1 MARSTTKTQR
11 TPLLPPGVQEFLN
24 RRAIEAF
31 GILLGASALVLA
43 ITLISYHP
51 GDPSLNSASPLEVQ
65 NLMGPMGAYVADL
78 FIQSIGLISFIPVLV
93 LLSWAWRIASKQM
106 VANLWMRLVMLGAA
120 TLLLSITFNA
130 IPTPA
135 DWPLRSGLGGLSGL
149 LLTQR
154 LMDLFSLLGLA
165 SIPFLQMGLAIG
177 FGILG
182 AFALIYGLALSK
194 NEWSQMGYGVGV
206 AIKGTATGSVDAV
219 KKGVGVL
226 KRTKLDELIEEE
238 AGPLMDDDDEEE
250 PAVLKRKKSPK
261 RVKEPEANLDVP
273 KKANKAKQQSLV
285 LSPDSYNF
293 PPMDLLTEASATQ
306 KAASKIDRAAL
317 EHNAELLEQVLAD
330 FGVKGEIV
338 EVRPGPVVT
347 LYELEPAAGTKT
359 SRVISLADDIA
370 RSMSAVSVR
379 IAVVPGRSVI
389 GIELP
394 NAKRETVYLR
404 ELIESSGFENPK
416 ANLNMALGVDIG
428 GQPVMADLARMPHLL
443 VAGTTGSG
451 KSVGVNTMILSLL
464 YRMTP
469 EECKFIMIDPKML
482 ELSVYDGI
490 PHLLSPVVTEPG
502 KAVMA
507 LKWCVQEMNER
518 YRLMSNLGVR
528 NISGYNAKLAESRK
542 KGEVLTRRVQ
552 TGFDPE
558 TGKPIF
564 EEQPLDM
571 EAMPFLVVIVD
582 EFADLMLMVGKEID
596 ACIQSLAQKAR
607 AAGIHLIMATQRPS
621 TDVMTGTIKANFP
634 SRIAFTVTTKIDS
647 RVILET
653 QGAEQLLGMGDML
666 FKPGGGQVSRVH
678 GPFASD
684 QEVED
689 VVNHLKK
696 QGEPKY
702 VEAVTEESDEPID
715 GLVMPTGAVGG
726 NTSSGDA
733 LYDQAVQI
741 CIQDGKASTSHI
753 QRRLSIGYNRAA
765 RIVDQMEEDGIVS
778 APDRVGR
785 RKILA
790 GKDGVE

>member
-31 GILLGASALVLA
+31 GISLGALAIVLA
-43 ITLISYHP
+43 VTLISYTP
-51 GDPSLNSASPLEVQ
+51 GDPSLNSASPHDVQ
-65 NLMGPMGAYVADL
+65 NLMGPAGAYAADL
-78 FIQSIGLISFIPVLV
+78 FVQSIGLVSVVPVLV

-106 VANLWMRLVMLGAA
+106 VTNLWMRLVMLGAA
-120 TLLLSITFNA
+120 TLLLTIALNA

-135 DWPLRSGLGGLSGL
+135 EWPLRSGGGLSGL

-154 LMDLFSLLGLA
+154 LMDLVTLIGLGNIA
-165 SIPFLQMGLAIG
+165 FLQTALALACGIIG
-177 FGILG
+177 S
-182 AFALIYGLALSK
+182 FALIYGLALSR
-194 NEWSQMGYGVGV
+194 NEWSLMGYGVGV
-206 AIKGTATGSVDAV
+206 ALKGTATGSVDAM

-226 KRTKLDELIEEE
+226 KRTKLEELIEEE
-238 AGPLMDDDDEEE
+238 EGPLDDEEV
-250 PAVLKRKKSPK
+250 PVLKRKKSPK
-261 RVKEPEANLDVP
+261 RVKEPETNLEVP
-273 KKANKAKQQSLV
+273 KKSSKAKQQSLV

-293 PPMDLLTEASATQ
+293 PPMDLLTEASPSQ
-306 KAASKIDRAAL
+306 KASSKIDRAAL
-317 EHNAELLEQVLAD
+317 EHNAELLEQVLGD

-404 ELIESSGFENPK
+404 ELIESSGFDNPK

-528 NISGYNAKLAESRK
+528 NISGYNAKLEESRK

-715 GLVMPTGAVGG
+715 GLVMPTGSVGG

>member
-1 MARSTTKTQR
+1 MARTSTKTER
-11 TPLLPPGVQEFLN
+11 TPLLPPGAKDFLI
-24 RRAIEAF
+24 RRSIEVL
-31 GILLGASALVLA
+31 GILLGALALVLS
-43 ITLISYHP
+43 ITLISYTP
-51 GDPSLNSASPLEVQ
+51 GDPSLNSATPHAVQ
-65 NLMGPMGAYVADL
+65 NLMGPAGAYVTDL
-78 FIQSIGLISFIPVLV
+78 MMQSFGIVCALPVLV
-93 LLSWAWRIASKQM
+93 LFTWAWRIASKQM
-106 VANLWMRLVMLGAA
+106 VSNLWLRLVVLMASFFLI
-120 TLLLSITFNA
+120 SIAVNA
-130 IPTPA
+130 IPSPA
-135 DWPLRSGLGGLSGL
+135 DWPLRSGLGGLSGYL
-149 LLTQR
+149 LSQR
-154 LMDLFSLLGLA
+154 LMTLAQFLGLTQVPYLPYIIAGVSALLGI
-165 SIPFLQMGLAIG
+165 SG
-177 FGILG
+177 
-182 AFALIYGLALSK
+182 LIYGLALSRT
-194 NEWSQMGYGVGV
+194 EWSVMGHGVGV
-206 AIKGTATGSVDAV
+206 AARGTVVGSVEAV
-219 KKGVGVL
+219 KKSAAVL
-226 KRTKLDELIEEE
+226 KRTKLDEMIEEE
-238 AGPLMDDDDEEE
+238 EGGKIEDQ
-250 PAVLKRKKSPK
+250 VLKRKRSPK
-261 RVKEPEANLDVP
+261 RVKAPKDEAPSLP
-273 KKANKAKQQSLV
+273 KKSTKAKQQSLA
-285 LSPDSYNF
+285 LLPDTYNF
-293 PPMDLLTEASATQ
+293 PPLELLTEAPAVQ
-306 KAASKIDRAAL
+306 KKASKIDRAAL

-347 LYELEPAAGTKT
+347 LYELEPSAGTKT

-370 RSMSAVSVR
+370 RSMSAISVR

-394 NAKRETVYLR
+394 NAKRETVFLR
-404 ELIESSGFENPK
+404 DLIESENFENPK
-416 ANLNMALGVDIG
+416 ASLNMALGVDIG

-469 EECKFIMIDPKML
+469 EQCKFIMIDPKML
-482 ELSVYDGI
+482 ELSVYDDI

-528 NISGYNAKLAESRK
+528 NISGYNAKLEESRK

-571 EAMPFLVVIVD
+571 EAMPFLVIIVD

-684 QEVED
+684 EEVEE
-689 VVNHLKK
+689 VVNHIKK
-696 QGEPKY
+696 QGAPKY
-702 VEAVTEESDEPID
+702 LDAVTEESDEPIE

-765 RIVDQMEEDGIVS
+765 RIVDQMEEDGLVS

-785 RKILA
+785 RKIIA
-790 GKDGVE
+790 GQGGVDAVD

>member
-1 MARSTTKTQR
+1 MARTMTKSQR
-11 TPLLPPGVQEFLN
+11 TPFLPAGAKDFLL
-24 RRAIEAF
+24 RRAIELA
-31 GILLGASALVLA
+31 GIGLGVAAVMLC
-43 ITLISYHP
+43 LILFSYSP
-51 GDPSLNSASPLEVQ
+51 GDPSLNSASPHEVQ
-65 NLMGPMGAYVADL
+65 NLLGPFGAYVGDVL
-78 FIQSIGLISFIPVLV
+78 MQSFGLVSAVPVLV
-93 LLSWAWRIASKQM
+93 MLSWAWRVTSKQM
-106 VANLWMRLVMLGAA
+106 VSSLWMRLVVLMASGF
-120 TLLLSITFNA
+120 LLA
-130 IPTPA
+130 IALDYLPVPS
-135 DWPLRSGLGGLSGL
+135 DWPLRSGLGGAAGVILNM
-149 LLTQR
+149 R
-154 LMDLFSLLGLA
+154 LDALMTWLGLPA
-165 SIPFLQMGLAIG
+165 APYIYFGL
-177 FGILG
+177 ILG
-182 AFALIYGLALSK
+182 AGTLGVAGLLYGLALSRS
-194 NEWSQMGYGVGV
+194 EWSHVGQGVGSV
-206 AIKGTATGSVDAV
+206 AKGTLQGSVTAV
-219 KKGVGVL
+219 QKGVGVL
-226 KRTKLDELIEEE
+226 QRTKLEEMIEEE
-238 AGPLMDDDDEEE
+238 SGIPDEA
-250 PAVLKRKKSPK
+250 PILKRKRSSKKIKAPK
-261 RVKEPEANLDVP
+261 EEPSLP
-273 KKANKAKQQSLV
+273 KKSQKARQQKLA
-285 LSPDSYNF
+285 LSADSYNY
-293 PPMDLLTEASATQ
+293 PPLELLAEASPVQ
-306 KAASKIDRAAL
+306 KAASKVDRAAL
-317 EHNAELLEQVLAD
+317 EHNAELLEQVLED

-404 ELIESSGFENPK
+404 ELLESEAFENPK
-416 ANLNMALGVDIG
+416 ASLNMALGVDIG
-428 GQPVMADLARMPHLL
+428 GAPVMADLARMPHLL

-451 KSVGVNTMILSLL
+451 KSVGINTMILSFL

-469 EECKFIMIDPKML
+469 EQCKFIMIDPKML
-482 ELSVYDGI
+482 ELSVYDDI
-490 PHLLSPVVTEPG
+490 PHLLSPVVTDPA

-528 NISGYNAKLAESRK
+528 NISGYNAKLEESRK
-542 KGEVLTRRVQ
+542 KGEILTRRVQ

-558 TGKPIF
+558 TGKPVF

-571 EAMPFLVVIVD
+571 EAMPFLVIIVD

-621 TDVMTGTIKANFP
+621 VDVMTGTIKANFP
-634 SRIAFTVTTKIDS
+634 SRISFTVTTKIDS
-647 RVILET
+647 RTILET

-684 QEVED
+684 EEVEE
-689 VVNHLKK
+689 VVTHLKK
-696 QGEPKY
+696 QGQPKY
-702 VEAVTEESDEPID
+702 LDAITEESDEPID

-726 NTSSGDA
+726 NTSGADA

>member
-1 MARSTTKTQR
+1 MARTTTKPQR
-11 TPLLPPGVQEFLN
+11 SPLLPPGARDFLTH
-24 RRAIEAF
+24 RAIEISGLMLGA
-31 GILLGASALVLA
+31 GAIILSMILL
-43 ITLISYHP
+43 SYTP
-51 GDPSLNSASPLEVQ
+51 GDPSFNSASPHDVQ
-65 NLMGPMGAYVADL
+65 NLLGPIGAYVADVMM
-78 FIQSIGLISFIPVLV
+78 QSFGLMSAIPVLV
-93 LLSWAWRIASKQM
+93 LFSWAWRISTKQM
-106 VANLWMRLVMLGAA
+106 VSNLWMRLIVLCFA
-120 TLLLSITFNA
+120 TLFLSVAVHAFA
-130 IPTPA
+130 MPS
-135 DWPLRSGLGGLSGL
+135 DWPLRSGLGGLAGL
-149 LLTQR
+149 MLSER
-154 LMDLFSLLGLA
+154 LFGLVALFGLGQVPFLDLFFAVICGV
-165 SIPFLQMGLAIG
+165 FG
-177 FGILG
+177 FVG
-182 AFALIYGLALSK
+182 LIYGLALSK
-194 NEWSQMGYGVGV
+194 REWSHMGHGV
-206 AIKGTATGSVDAV
+206 AVAAKGTVHGSAQAV
-219 KKGVGVL
+219 SKGVNVL
-226 KRTKLDELIEEE
+226 QRTKLEEMIEEE
-238 AGPLMDDDDEEE
+238 EGGIEEE
-250 PAVLKRKKSPK
+250 ITVLKRKKSAK
-261 RVKEPEANLDVP
+261 KIKAPEAEVVLP
-273 KKANKAKQQSLV
+273 KKSQKAKQQNLV

-293 PPMDLLTEASATQ
+293 PPLDLLCEASTLQ
-306 KAASKIDRAAL
+306 KQASKIDRAAL
-317 EHNAELLEQVLAD
+317 EHNAELLEQVLGD

-394 NAKRETVYLR
+394 NARRETVYLR
-404 ELIESSGFENPK
+404 ELLESQSFENQK
-416 ANLNMALGVDIG
+416 ASLNMALGVDIG

-469 EECKFIMIDPKML
+469 EQCKFIMIDPKML

-528 NISGYNAKLAESRK
+528 NISGYNAKLEESRK

-571 EAMPFLVVIVD
+571 EAMPFLVIIVD

-684 QEVED
+684 EEVEE
-689 VVNHLKK
+689 VVTHLKK
-696 QGEPKY
+696 QGEPSY

-765 RIVDQMEEDGIVS
+765 RIVDQMEEEGIVT

-785 RKILA
+785 RKIMA

>member
-1 MARSTTKTQR
+1 MARTMTKSQR
-11 TPLLPPGVQEFLN
+11 TPLLPAGAKEFLVK
-24 RRAIEAF
+24 RTIELC
-31 GILLGASALVLA
+31 GLLLGACAIMLALILA
-43 ITLISYHP
+43 SYTP
-51 GDPSLNSASPLEVQ
+51 GDPSWNSASPHEVQ
-65 NLMGPMGAYVADL
+65 NLMGAIGAYLAD
-78 FIQSIGLISFIPVLV
+78 IMVQSFGLACAVPVLV
-93 LLSWAWRIASKQM
+93 LFSWAWRITSKQM
-106 VANLWMRLVMLGAA
+106 VSNLWMRLIILCSAA
-120 TLLLSITFNA
+120 FLLSITLNA
-130 IPTPA
+130 VPTP
-135 DWPLRSGLGGLSGL
+135 DTWPLRSGLGGVAGMI
-149 LLTQR
+149 LTQR
-154 LMDLFSLLGLA
+154 LVSFLTWIGVPDLALIKLGIALFCGISGVLSLL
-165 SIPFLQMGLAIG
+165 
-177 FGILG
+177 
-182 AFALIYGLALSK
+182 YGLALSRS
-194 NEWSQMGYGVGV
+194 EWTQVGQGVGSV
-206 AIKGTATGSVDAV
+206 AKGTLQGSVVAV
-219 KKGVGVL
+219 RKGVGVL
-226 KRTKLDELIEEE
+226 QRTKLEDMIKEESGIE
-238 AGPLMDDDDEEE
+238 DEE
-250 PAVLKRKKSPK
+250 PVLKRKRSAKK
-261 RVKEPEANLDVP
+261 IKAPEEDVSLP
-273 KKANKAKQQSLV
+273 KKSQKAKQQTLV

-293 PPMDLLTEASATQ
+293 PPLDLLTEATPAQ
-306 KAASKIDRAAL
+306 KAAGKIDRAAL
-317 EHNAELLEQVLAD
+317 EHNAELLEQVLED

-370 RSMSAVSVR
+370 RSMSAISVR

-404 ELIESSGFENPK
+404 TLLESPSFDNPK
-416 ANLNMALGVDIG
+416 ASLNMALGVDIG
-428 GQPVMADLARMPHLL
+428 GSPVMADLARMPHLL

-451 KSVGVNTMILSLL
+451 KSVGVNTMILSML

-469 EECKFIMIDPKML
+469 EQCKFIMIDPKML

-528 NISGYNAKLAESRK
+528 NISGYNAKLEESRK

-571 EAMPFLVVIVD
+571 DALPFLVIIVD

-621 TDVMTGTIKANFP
+621 VDVMTGTIKANFP
-634 SRIAFTVTTKIDS
+634 SRISFTVTTKIDS
-647 RVILET
+647 RTILES

-666 FKPGGGQVSRVH
+666 FKPGGGQISRVH

-684 QEVED
+684 EEVEE

-702 VEAVTEESDEPID
+702 LDAVTEESDEPID
-715 GLVMPTGAVGG
+715 GLVMPAGSVGG

>member
-1 MARSTTKTQR
+1 MARTMTKSQR
-11 TPLLPPGVQEFLN
+11 TPLLPAGAKEFLVK
-24 RRAIEAF
+24 RIIELC
-31 GILLGASALVLA
+31 GLLLGACAIMLALILA
-43 ITLISYHP
+43 SYTP
-51 GDPSLNSASPLEVQ
+51 GDPSWNSASPHEVQ
-65 NLMGPMGAYVADL
+65 NIMGPIGAYMAD
-78 FIQSIGLISFIPVLV
+78 IMVQSFGLACVVPVLV
-93 LLSWAWRIASKQM
+93 LFSWAWRITSKQM
-106 VANLWMRLVMLGAA
+106 VSNLWMRLIILCSAA
-120 TLLLSITFNA
+120 FLLAISLNA
-130 IPTPA
+130 VPTP
-135 DWPLRSGLGGLSGL
+135 DTWPLRSGLGGVAGMILTHRLISFLTWIGVPDLALIQLGIAAFCGISGIL
-149 LLTQR
+149 
-154 LMDLFSLLGLA
+154 SLL
-165 SIPFLQMGLAIG
+165 
-177 FGILG
+177 
-182 AFALIYGLALSK
+182 YGLALSRS
-194 NEWSQMGYGVGV
+194 EWTQVGQGVGNV
-206 AIKGTATGSVDAV
+206 AKGTLQGSVVAV
-219 KKGVGVL
+219 RKGVGVL
-226 KRTKLDELIEEE
+226 QRTKLEDMIEEE
-238 AGPLMDDDDEEE
+238 SGIEDEE
-250 PAVLKRKKSPK
+250 PVLKRKRSAKK
-261 RVKEPEANLDVP
+261 IKAPEEEVSLP
-273 KKANKAKQQSLV
+273 KKSQKAKQQTLV

-293 PPMDLLTEASATQ
+293 PPLDLLTEATPAQ
-306 KAASKIDRAAL
+306 KAAGKIDRAAL
-317 EHNAELLEQVLAD
+317 EHNAELLEQVLED

-370 RSMSAVSVR
+370 RSMSAISVR

-404 ELIESSGFENPK
+404 TLLESPSFDNPK
-416 ANLNMALGVDIG
+416 ASLNMALGVDIG
-428 GQPVMADLARMPHLL
+428 GSPVMADLARMPHLL

-451 KSVGVNTMILSLL
+451 KSVGVNTMILSML

-469 EECKFIMIDPKML
+469 EQCKFIMIDPKML

-528 NISGYNAKLAESRK
+528 NISGYNAKLEESRK

-571 EAMPFLVVIVD
+571 DALPFLVIIVD

-621 TDVMTGTIKANFP
+621 VDVMTGTIKANFP
-634 SRIAFTVTTKIDS
+634 SRISFTVTTKIDS
-647 RVILET
+647 RTILES

-666 FKPGGGQVSRVH
+666 FKPGGGQISRVH

-684 QEVED
+684 EEVEE
-689 VVNHLKK
+689 VVNHLKR

-702 VEAVTEESDEPID
+702 LDAVTEESDEPID
-715 GLVMPTGAVGG
+715 GLVMPAGSVGG

>member
-11 TPLLPPGVQEFLN
+11 TPLLPPGAQEFLL
-24 RRAIEAF
+24 RRGIE
-31 GILLGASALVLA
+31 ILGVVLGAMGIVLA
-43 ITLISYHP
+43 LMLASYNS
-51 GDPSLNSASPLEVQ
+51 GDPSLNSASPHEVT
-65 NLMGPMGAYVADL
+65 NLMGSTGAYVADVML
-78 FIQSIGLISFIPVLV
+78 QSVGIAAVIPVLV
-93 LLSWAWRIASKQM
+93 LLSWAWRITSKQM
-106 VANLWMRLVMLGAA
+106 VSNLWMRLVVLSFSI
-120 TLLLSITFNA
+120 LLMTIALHSVPA
-130 IPTPA
+130 PA
-135 DWPLRSGLGGLSGL
+135 DWPLRSGLGGLSGYL
-149 LLTQR
+149 LSVRVMSGLT
-154 LMDLFSLLGLA
+154 LIGIAKLPFLTWGIGALAAFLGFLGLV
-165 SIPFLQMGLAIG
+165 
-177 FGILG
+177 
-182 AFALIYGLALSK
+182 YGLALSR
-194 NEWSQMGYGVGV
+194 NEWSVMGQGVGS
-206 AIKGTATGSVDAV
+206 AAKGTVVGSVEAMR
-219 KKGVGVL
+219 KGVGVL
-226 KRTKLDELIEEE
+226 KRTKLEEMIKEEE
-238 AGPLMDDDDEEE
+238 GPFEEDE
-250 PAVLKRKKSPK
+250 PVLKRKKSPK
-261 RVKEPEANLDVP
+261 RVTAPEPEVSLP
-273 KKANKAKQQSLV
+273 KKSSAAKQQSLV
-285 LSPDSYNF
+285 LSADSYNF
-293 PPMDLLTEASATQ
+293 PPLDLLTEASPVQ
-306 KAASKIDRAAL
+306 KSANKIDRAAL

-370 RSMSAVSVR
+370 RSMSAISVR

-394 NAKRETVYLR
+394 NAKRQTVYLR
-404 ELIESSGFENPK
+404 ELLESEKFDNPK
-416 ANLNMALGVDIG
+416 ASLNMALGVDIG

-469 EECKFIMIDPKML
+469 EQCKFIMIDPKML

-528 NISGYNAKLAESRK
+528 NISGYNAKLEESRK

-571 EAMPFLVVIVD
+571 DAMPFLVIIVD
-582 EFADLMLMVGKEID
+582 EFADLMLQVGKEID

-621 TDVMTGTIKANFP
+621 VDVMTGTIKANFP
-634 SRIAFTVTTKIDS
+634 SRISFTVTTKIDS
-647 RVILET
+647 RTILES

-666 FKPGGGQVSRVH
+666 FKPGGGQISRVH

-684 QEVED
+684 EEVED

-702 VEAVTEESDEPID
+702 LEAVTEESDEPIE

-726 NTSSGDA
+726 NTSGSDA
-733 LYDQAVQI
+733 LYDQAVQV

-765 RIVDQMEEDGIVS
+765 RIVDQMEEDGIVTP
-778 APDRVGR
+778 PDRVGR

-790 GKDGVE
+790 GRDGIE

>member
-11 TPLLPPGVQEFLN
+11 TPLLPPGVQQFLV
-24 RRAIEAF
+24 RRLIEA
-31 GILLGASALVLA
+31 GGLVLGALGLVLA
-43 ITLISYHP
+43 VTLLSYQAS
-51 GDPSLNSASPLEVQ
+51 DPSLNSASPHEVS
-65 NLMGPMGAYVADL
+65 NLMGPAGAYVADL
-78 FIQSIGLISFIPVLV
+78 FIQSVGIASIIPALV
-93 LLSWAWRIASKQM
+93 MVCWAWRITSKQM
-106 VANLWMRLVMLGAA
+106 VSSLWLRLVILCSS
-120 TLLLSITFNA
+120 TLLLSIALNA
-130 IPTPA
+130 FPVPV

-154 LMDLFSLLGLA
+154 LVELFSVIGLGKVPYFDVLLSVLAGGL
-165 SIPFLQMGLAIG
+165 GG
-177 FGILG
+177 FGL
-182 AFALIYGLALSK
+182 LYGLALSRS
-194 NEWSQMGYGVGV
+194 EWSSMGNGVGT
-206 AIKGTATGSVDAV
+206 ALKGTAVGSVEAV
-219 KKGVGVL
+219 RKGVGIL
-226 KRTKLDELIEEE
+226 KRTKLEELIEEE
-238 AGPLMDDDDEEE
+238 EQALFADEEAE
-250 PAVLKRKKSPK
+250 PVLKRKKTPK
-261 RVKEPEANLDVP
+261 RVKEPDVNLEVP
-273 KKANKAKQQSLV
+273 KQTSKAKQQSLV
-285 LSPDSYNF
+285 LSSDSYNF
-293 PPMDLLTEASATQ
+293 PPMDLLAQASPAQ
-306 KAASKIDRAAL
+306 KASSKIDRTAL

-347 LYELEPAAGTKT
+347 LYELEPSAGTKT

-394 NAKRETVYLR
+394 NAKRDTVYLR
-404 ELIESSGFENPK
+404 ELIESPSFENPK
-416 ANLNMALGVDIG
+416 ASLNMALGVDIG

-469 EECKFIMIDPKML
+469 EQCKFIMIDPKML

-528 NISGYNAKLAESRK
+528 NISGYNAKLEESRK

-647 RVILET
+647 RVILEV

-684 QEVED
+684 GEVEE

-726 NTSSGDA
+726 NTSGDDA

-765 RIVDQMEEDGIVS
+765 RIVDQMEEAGIVS

-785 RKILA
+785 RKVLA

>member
-1 MARSTTKTQR
+1 MAQTMTKTQR
-11 TPLLPPGVQEFLN
+11 PPILPAGAKEFLLN
-24 RRAIEAF
+24 RAIELC
-31 GILLGASALVLA
+31 GVLLGAMAVVL
-43 ITLISYHP
+43 TLTLASYTP
-51 GDPSLNSASPLEVQ
+51 GDPSWNSASPHEVQ
-65 NLMGPMGAYVADL
+65 NLMGPFGAYIADIM
-78 FIQSIGLISFIPVLV
+78 IQSFGLTSIIPVLV
-93 LLSWAWRIASKQM
+93 LFSWAWRVISKQM
-106 VANLWMRLVMLGAA
+106 VSNLWMRLIVLASAA
-120 TLLLSITFNA
+120 FLLSIALNA
-130 IPTPA
+130 LPVPME
-135 DWPLRSGLGGLSGL
+135 WPLRSGLGGVSGMI
-149 LLTQR
+149 LTQR
-154 LMDLFSLLGLA
+154 LVTFFSLFGLPELSLVHLGIALFCTV
-165 SIPFLQMGLAIG
+165 SGL
-177 FGILG
+177 LS
-182 AFALIYGLALSK
+182 LLYGLALSRT
-194 NEWSQMGYGVGV
+194 EWSSVAQGMGNVT
-206 AIKGTATGSVDAV
+206 KGTLQGSVVAV
-219 KKGVGVL
+219 RKGVGVL
-226 KRTKLDELIEEE
+226 QRTKLEDMIKEESDIEDEQ
-238 AGPLMDDDDEEE
+238 P
-250 PAVLKRKKSPK
+250 VLKRKRSTKKIKTPQEEVS
-261 RVKEPEANLDVP
+261 LP
-273 KKANKAKQQSLV
+273 KKSTAAKQQSLV

-293 PPMDLLTEASATQ
+293 PPLSLLTQATPAQ
-306 KAASKIDRAAL
+306 KAAGKIDRAAL
-317 EHNAELLEQVLAD
+317 EHNAELLEQVLED

-370 RSMSAVSVR
+370 RSMSAISVR

-404 ELIESSGFENPK
+404 TLLESSNFDNPK
-416 ANLNMALGVDIG
+416 ASLNMALGVDIG
-428 GQPVMADLARMPHLL
+428 GTPVMADLARMPHLL

-451 KSVGVNTMILSLL
+451 KSVGVNTMILSML

-571 EAMPFLVVIVD
+571 DPMPFLVIIVD

-621 TDVMTGTIKANFP
+621 VDVMTGTIKANFP
-634 SRIAFTVTTKIDS
+634 SRISFTVTTKIDS
-647 RVILET
+647 RTILES

-666 FKPGGGQVSRVH
+666 FKPGGGQISRVH

-684 QEVED
+684 EEVEE

-715 GLVMPTGAVGG
+715 GLVMPAGSVGG

>member
-1 MARSTTKTQR
+1 MARTMTKSQR
-11 TPLLPPGVQEFLN
+11 TPLLPAGAKEFLIK
-24 RRAIEAF
+24 RTIEIC
-31 GILLGASALVLA
+31 GLLLGACAIMLALILA
-43 ITLISYHP
+43 SYTP
-51 GDPSLNSASPLEVQ
+51 GDPSWNSASPHNVQ
-65 NLMGPMGAYVADL
+65 NLMGPIGAYMAD
-78 FIQSIGLISFIPVLV
+78 IMVQSFGLACAVPVLV
-93 LLSWAWRIASKQM
+93 LFSWAWRITSKQM
-106 VANLWMRLVMLGAA
+106 VSNLWMRIIILCSAA
-120 TLLLSITFNA
+120 FLLSIALNA
-130 IPTPA
+130 IPTPDA
-135 DWPLRSGLGGLSGL
+135 WPLRSGLGGVAGMI
-149 LLTQR
+149 LTQR
-154 LMDLFSLLGLA
+154 LISFLTWVGVPDLALIQLGIALFCGVSGLLSLL
-165 SIPFLQMGLAIG
+165 
-177 FGILG
+177 
-182 AFALIYGLALSK
+182 YGLALSRS
-194 NEWSQMGYGVGV
+194 EWTQVGQGVGSV
-206 AIKGTATGSVDAV
+206 AKGTLQGSVVAV
-219 KKGVGVL
+219 RKGVDVL
-226 KRTKLDELIEEE
+226 QRTKLEDMIEEE
-238 AGPLMDDDDEEE
+238 SSIEDEE
-250 PAVLKRKKSPK
+250 PVLKRKRSAKK
-261 RVKEPEANLDVP
+261 IKAPEEDVSLP
-273 KKANKAKQQSLV
+273 KKSQKAKQQTLV

-293 PPMDLLTEASATQ
+293 PPLDLLTEATPAQ
-306 KAASKIDRAAL
+306 KAAGKIDRAAL
-317 EHNAELLEQVLAD
+317 EHNAELLEQVLED

-370 RSMSAVSVR
+370 RSMSAISVR

-404 ELIESSGFENPK
+404 TLLESPSFDNPK
-416 ANLNMALGVDIG
+416 ASLNMALGVDIG
-428 GQPVMADLARMPHLL
+428 GSPVMADLARMPHLL

-451 KSVGVNTMILSLL
+451 KSVGVNTMILSML

-469 EECKFIMIDPKML
+469 EQCKFIMIDPKML

-528 NISGYNAKLAESRK
+528 NISGYNAKLEESRK

-571 EAMPFLVVIVD
+571 EAMPFLVIIVD

-621 TDVMTGTIKANFP
+621 VDVMTGTIKANFP
-634 SRIAFTVTTKIDS
+634 SRISFTVTTKIDS
-647 RVILET
+647 RTILES

-666 FKPGGGQVSRVH
+666 FKPGGGQISRVH

-684 QEVED
+684 EEVEE

-702 VEAVTEESDEPID
+702 LDAVTEESDEPID
-715 GLVMPTGAVGG
+715 GLVMPAGSVGG

>member
-1 MARSTTKTQR
+1 MARTTTKTQR
-11 TPLLPPGVQEFLN
+11 TPLLPPGAKDFLV
-24 RRAIEAF
+24 RRAIE
-31 GILLGASALVLA
+31 LLGMVLGATAILLA
-43 ITLISYHP
+43 ITLISYNP
-51 GDPSLNSASPLEVQ
+51 GDPSLNSASPHGVQ
-65 NLMGPMGAYVADL
+65 NLMGSMGAYVADL
-78 FIQSIGLISFIPVLV
+78 MMQSFGLVCAVPVLV
-93 LLSWAWRIASKQM
+93 LFSWAWRIASKQM
-106 VANLWMRLVMLGAA
+106 VSNLWLRLVILSASVF
-120 TLLLSITFNA
+120 LLSIA
-130 IPTPA
+130 LYSIPAPA
-135 DWPLRSGLGGLSGL
+135 DWPLRSGLGGLSGY

-154 LMDLFSLLGLA
+154 LMELA
-165 SIPFLQMGLAIG
+165 SLFGAQNLPYLSLGIAVLCGLFGFIG
-177 FGILG
+177 L
-182 AFALIYGLALSK
+182 LYGLALSK
-194 NEWSQMGYGVGV
+194 SEWSVMGQGVG
-206 AIKGTATGSVDAV
+206 AAAKGTVIGSVEAV
-219 KKGVGVL
+219 KKSAAVL
-226 KRTKLDELIEEE
+226 KRTKLEKMIEEE
-238 AGPLMDDDDEEE
+238 EGGEIETT
-250 PAVLKRKKSPK
+250 VLKRKRSAK
-261 RVKEPEANLDVP
+261 RVKEPEDEASSIP
-273 KKANKAKQQSLV
+273 KKASKAKQQSLA

-293 PPMDLLTEASATQ
+293 PPLDLLTPPQAGKNSA
-306 KAASKIDRAAL
+306 KIDRAAL

-394 NAKRETVYLR
+394 NAKRETVHLR
-404 ELIESSGFENPK
+404 ELIESPAFENPK

-428 GQPVMADLARMPHLL
+428 GAPVMADLARMPHLL

-490 PHLLSPVVTEPG
+490 PHLLSPVVTDPG

-528 NISGYNAKLAESRK
+528 NISGYNAKLEESRK

-571 EAMPFLVVIVD
+571 EAMPFLVIIVD

-621 TDVMTGTIKANFP
+621 VDVMTGTIKANFP
-634 SRIAFTVTTKIDS
+634 SRISFTVTTKIDS
-647 RVILET
+647 RTILET

-666 FKPGGGQVSRVH
+666 FKPNGGQVSRVH

-684 QEVED
+684 EEVEE
-689 VVNHLKK
+689 VVNHIKK
-696 QGEPKY
+696 QGEPAY
-702 VEAVTEESDEPID
+702 LDAVTEESDEPID

-790 GKDGVE
+790 GQGGIDAPE

>member
-1 MARSTTKTQR
+1 MARTTSKSQR
-11 TPLLPPGVQEFLN
+11 TPLLPAAVKDFLFN
-24 RRAIEAF
+24 RAIETSGLFLGGSAIILAM
-31 GILLGASALVLA
+31 ILL
-43 ITLISYHP
+43 SYTP
-51 GDPSLNSASPLEVQ
+51 GDPSFNSASPHDVQ
-65 NLMGPMGAYVADL
+65 NLLGPVGAYVAD
-78 FIQSIGLISFIPVLV
+78 IMMQSFGLISTLPVLV
-93 LLSWAWRIASKQM
+93 LFSWAWRIASKQM
-106 VANLWMRLVMLGAA
+106 VSNLWMRLVVLCFSAF
-120 TLLLSITFNA
+120 LLSIAFHVL
-130 IPTPA
+130 PMPS

-149 LLTQR
+149 MLSER
-154 LMDLFSLLGLA
+154 IMGLFAFVGLETL
-165 SIPFLQMGLAIG
+165 PFLDWGIALLAAV
-177 FGILG
+177 LG
-182 AFALIYGLALSK
+182 GVGLIYGLALSK
-194 NEWSQMGYGVGV
+194 NEWSHMGHGV
-206 AIKGTATGSVDAV
+206 AVAARGTLNGSVEAV
-219 KKGVGVL
+219 SKGVSVL
-226 KRTKLDELIEEE
+226 QRTKLDEMIEEE
-238 AGPLMDDDDEEE
+238 SGIVEEA
-250 PAVLKRKKSPK
+250 PVLKRKKTQTKISTP
-261 RVKEPEANLDVP
+261 DVEDVALP
-273 KKANKAKQQSLV
+273 KKTQKAKQQNLV

-293 PPMDLLTEASATQ
+293 PPLDLLAEASASQ
-306 KAASKIDRAAL
+306 KQAAKIDRAAL
-317 EHNAELLEQVLAD
+317 EHNAELLEQVLSD
-330 FGVKGEIV
+330 FGIKGEIV

-394 NAKRETVYLR
+394 NARRDTVYLR
-404 ELIESSGFENPK
+404 ELVEADSFNNPK
-416 ANLNMALGVDIG
+416 ASLNMALGVDIG

-469 EECKFIMIDPKML
+469 EQCKFIMIDPKML
-482 ELSVYDGI
+482 ELSVYEGI
-490 PHLLSPVVTEPG
+490 PHLLSPVVTDPG

-528 NISGYNAKLAESRK
+528 NIAGYNAKLEESRK

-571 EAMPFLVVIVD
+571 EPMPFLVVIVD

-607 AAGIHLIMATQRPS
+607 AAGVHLIMATQRPS

-666 FKPGGGQVSRVH
+666 FKPNGGQVSRVH

-684 QEVED
+684 EEVEE

-696 QGEPKY
+696 QGEPAY
-702 VEAVTEESDEPID
+702 VDAVTEESDEPID
-715 GLVMPTGAVGG
+715 GLVMPAGSVGG

-790 GKDGVE
+790 GQDGVE

>member
-1 MARSTTKTQR
+1 MARTMTKSQR
-11 TPLLPPGVQEFLN
+11 TPLLPAGAKEFLIK
-24 RRAIEAF
+24 RTIELCGLF
-31 GILLGASALVLA
+31 LGACAIMLALILA
-43 ITLISYHP
+43 SYTP
-51 GDPSLNSASPLEVQ
+51 GDPSWNSASGHEVQ
-65 NLMGPMGAYVADL
+65 NIMGPIGAYMAD
-78 FIQSIGLISFIPVLV
+78 IMVQSFGLACVVPVLV
-93 LLSWAWRIASKQM
+93 LFSWAWRITSKQM
-106 VANLWMRLVMLGAA
+106 VSNLWMRLVILCSAA
-120 TLLLSITFNA
+120 FLLAIALNA
-130 IPTPA
+130 IPTPDA
-135 DWPLRSGLGGLSGL
+135 WPLRSGLGGVAGL
-149 LLTQR
+149 ILTQR
-154 LMDLFSLLGLA
+154 LVSFLAWIGIPDLALIELGIALFCGISGILSLL
-165 SIPFLQMGLAIG
+165 
-177 FGILG
+177 
-182 AFALIYGLALSK
+182 YGLALSRS
-194 NEWSQMGYGVGV
+194 EWTQVGQGVGSV
-206 AIKGTATGSVDAV
+206 AKGTLQGSVVAV
-219 KKGVGVL
+219 RKGVGVL
-226 KRTKLDELIEEE
+226 QRTKLEDMIQEESGIE
-238 AGPLMDDDDEEE
+238 DEE
-250 PAVLKRKKSPK
+250 PVLKRKRSAKK
-261 RVKEPEANLDVP
+261 IKAPEEAPSLP
-273 KKANKAKQQSLV
+273 KKSQKAKQQTLV

-293 PPMDLLTEASATQ
+293 PPLDLLTEATPAQ
-306 KAASKIDRAAL
+306 KAAGKIDRAAL
-317 EHNAELLEQVLAD
+317 EHNAELLEQVLED

-370 RSMSAVSVR
+370 RSMSAISVR

-404 ELIESSGFENPK
+404 TLLESPSFDNPK
-416 ANLNMALGVDIG
+416 ASLNMALGVDIG
-428 GQPVMADLARMPHLL
+428 GSPVMADLARMPHLL

-451 KSVGVNTMILSLL
+451 KSVGVNTMILSML

-469 EECKFIMIDPKML
+469 EQCKFIMIDPKML

-528 NISGYNAKLAESRK
+528 NISGYNAKLEESRK

-571 EAMPFLVVIVD
+571 EALPFLVIIVD

-621 TDVMTGTIKANFP
+621 VDVMTGTIKANFP
-634 SRIAFTVTTKIDS
+634 SRISFTVTTKIDS
-647 RVILET
+647 RTILES

-666 FKPGGGQVSRVH
+666 FKPGGGQISRVH

-684 QEVED
+684 EEVEE

-702 VEAVTEESDEPID
+702 LDAVTEESDEPID
-715 GLVMPTGAVGG
+715 GLVMPAGSVGG

>member
-1 MARSTTKTQR
+1 MARTTTKNQR
-11 TPLLPPGVQEFLN
+11 TTLLPPGAREFLL
-24 RRAIEAF
+24 RRAIEVTGVA
-31 GILLGASALVLA
+31 LGALAVVLSL
-43 ITLISYHP
+43 ILISYNP
-51 GDPSLNSASPLEVQ
+51 GDPSLNSATPHGVENWLGPL
-65 NLMGPMGAYVADL
+65 GAYVADVL
-78 FIQSIGLISFIPVLV
+78 MQVLGVAAIVPVLV
-93 LLSWAWRIASKQM
+93 LFSWAWRIASKQM
-106 VANLWMRLVMLGAA
+106 VSHLWLRLVVLFGSA
-120 TLLLSITFNA
+120 LLLSIALNGLSS
-130 IPTPA
+130 P
-135 DWPLRSGLGGLSGL
+135 DGWPLRSGLGGLSGL

-154 LMDLFSLLGLA
+154 LMDLVTFIGLGTVPFITLVLA
-165 SIPFLQMGLAIG
+165 LIAAVAGGMGLV
-177 FGILG
+177 
-182 AFALIYGLALSK
+182 YGLALSK
-194 NEWSQMGYGVGV
+194 KEWSTMGQGVGT
-206 AIKGTATGSVDAV
+206 AARGTLQGSVFV
-219 KKGVGVL
+219 VRKGVGVL
-226 KRTKLDELIEEE
+226 QRTKLEDMIVEESGIE
-238 AGPLMDDDDEEE
+238 DEE
-250 PAVLKRKKSPK
+250 PVLKRKRSAKK
-261 RVKEPEANLDVP
+261 IKAPEEEVSLP
-273 KKANKAKQQSLV
+273 KKTKKARQQSLV

-293 PPMDLLTEASATQ
+293 PPLDLLAEASPIQ
-306 KAASKIDRAAL
+306 KAANKIDRAAL
-317 EHNAELLEQVLAD
+317 EHNAELLEQVLED

-404 ELIESSGFENPK
+404 ELMETESFDNSK
-416 ANLNMALGVDIG
+416 ASLNMALGVDIG
-428 GQPVMADLARMPHLL
+428 GEPVFADLARMPHLL

-469 EECKFIMIDPKML
+469 EQCKFIMIDPKML

-528 NISGYNAKLAESRK
+528 NISGYNAKLEESRK

-666 FKPGGGQVSRVH
+666 FKPGGGQISRVH

-684 QEVED
+684 GEVED

-696 QGEPKY
+696 QGEPSY
-702 VEAVTEESDEPID
+702 VEAVTEENEEPIE
-715 GLVMPTGAVGG
+715 GLMMPAGSVGG

>member
-1 MARSTTKTQR
+1 MARTMTKSQR
-11 TPLLPPGVQEFLN
+11 TPFLPAGAKDFLL
-24 RRAIEAF
+24 RRAIELA
-31 GILLGASALVLA
+31 GIGLGVTAIMLCLVLF
-43 ITLISYHP
+43 SYSP
-51 GDPSLNSASPLEVQ
+51 GDPSLNSASPHEVQ
-65 NLMGPMGAYVADL
+65 NLLGPFGAYVADVL
-78 FIQSIGLISFIPVLV
+78 MQSFGLVSAIPVLV
-93 LLSWAWRIASKQM
+93 MLSWAWRVTSKQM
-106 VANLWMRLVMLGAA
+106 VSNLWMRLVVLMASGF
-120 TLLLSITFNA
+120 LLAVALDYLPVS
-130 IPTPA
+130 P
-135 DWPLRSGLGGLSGL
+135 DWPLRSGLGGAAGVILNM
-149 LLTQR
+149 R
-154 LMDLFSLLGLA
+154 LDALMIWLGLPA
-165 SIPFLQMGLAIG
+165 APFIYFAL
-177 FGILG
+177 ILG
-182 AFALIYGLALSK
+182 AGTLGVAGLLYGLALSRS
-194 NEWSQMGYGVGV
+194 EWSHVGQGVGSV
-206 AIKGTATGSVDAV
+206 AKGTLQGSVTAV
-219 KKGVGVL
+219 QKGVGVL
-226 KRTKLDELIEEE
+226 QRTKLEEMIEEE
-238 AGPLMDDDDEEE
+238 SGIPDET
-250 PAVLKRKKSPK
+250 PVLKRKRSSKKIKAPK
-261 RVKEPEANLDVP
+261 EEPSLP
-273 KKANKAKQQSLV
+273 KKSQKARQQKLSL
-285 LSPDSYNF
+285 SADSYNY
-293 PPMDLLTEASATQ
+293 PPLELLAEASPVQ
-306 KAASKIDRAAL
+306 KAANKVDRAAL
-317 EHNAELLEQVLAD
+317 EHNAELLEQVLED

-370 RSMSAVSVR
+370 RSMSAISVR

-404 ELIESSGFENPK
+404 ELLESAAFENPK
-416 ANLNMALGVDIG
+416 ASLNMALGVDIG
-428 GQPVMADLARMPHLL
+428 GAPVMADLARMPHLL

-451 KSVGVNTMILSLL
+451 KSVGINTMILSFL

-469 EECKFIMIDPKML
+469 EQCKFIMIDPKML
-482 ELSVYDGI
+482 ELSVYDDI
-490 PHLLSPVVTEPG
+490 PHLLAPVVTDPA

-528 NISGYNAKLAESRK
+528 NISGYNAKLEESRK
-542 KGEVLTRRVQ
+542 KGETLTRRVQ

-558 TGKPIF
+558 TGKPVF

-571 EAMPFLVVIVD
+571 EPMPFLVIIVD

-621 TDVMTGTIKANFP
+621 VDVMTGTIKANFP
-634 SRIAFTVTTKIDS
+634 SRISFTVTTKIDS
-647 RVILET
+647 RTILET

-684 QEVED
+684 EEVEE
-689 VVNHLKK
+689 VVTHLKK
-696 QGEPKY
+696 QGQPKY
-702 VEAVTEESDEPID
+702 LDAITEESDEPID

-726 NTSSGDA
+726 NTSGADA

>member
-1 MARSTTKTQR
+1 MMQSF
-11 TPLLPPGVQEFLN
+11 GV
-24 RRAIEAF
+24 IC
-31 GILLGASALVLA
+31 V
-43 ITLISYHP
+43 
-51 GDPSLNSASPLEVQ
+51 V
-65 NLMGPMGAYVADL
+65 
-78 FIQSIGLISFIPVLV
+78 PVLV
-93 LLSWAWRIASKQM
+93 LFTWAWRIASKQM
-106 VANLWMRLVMLGAA
+106 VSNLWFRLVLLMAA
-120 TLLLSITFNA
+120 ALLLSIAVNA
-130 IPTPA
+130 IPAPG
-135 DWPLRSGLGGLSGL
+135 DWPLRSGLGGLSGYL
-149 LLTQR
+149 LSQR
-154 LMDLFSLLGLA
+154 LMTFAQFVGASQVPYLPLIIAGVSGVLGTIGLL
-165 SIPFLQMGLAIG
+165 
-177 FGILG
+177 
-182 AFALIYGLALSK
+182 YGLALSK
-194 NEWSQMGYGVGV
+194 NEWSVMGHGVG
-206 AIKGTATGSVDAV
+206 AAAKGTVIGSVEAV
-219 KKGVGVL
+219 KKSAAVL
-226 KRTKLDELIEEE
+226 KRTKLDEMIEEE
-238 AGPLMDDDDEEE
+238 EGGKIETQ
-250 PAVLKRKKSPK
+250 VLKRKRSPK
-261 RVKEPEANLDVP
+261 RVKETKEEAPSLP
-273 KKANKAKQQSLV
+273 KKSSKAKQQSLA
-285 LSPDSYNF
+285 LSPDTYNF
-293 PPMDLLTEASATQ
+293 PPLDLLSEAPAAA
-306 KAASKIDRAAL
+306 KAAKIDRAAL

-370 RSMSAVSVR
+370 RSMSAISVR

-404 ELIESSGFENPK
+404 DLIESDNFDNPK
-416 ANLNMALGVDIG
+416 ASLNMALGVDIG
-428 GQPVMADLARMPHLL
+428 GQPVMADLARMPHLM

-451 KSVGVNTMILSLL
+451 KSVGINTMILSLL

-469 EECKFIMIDPKML
+469 EQCKFIMIDPKML
-482 ELSVYDGI
+482 ELSVYDDI

-528 NISGYNAKLAESRK
+528 NISGYNAKLEESRK

-571 EAMPFLVVIVD
+571 EAMPFLVIIVD

-647 RVILET
+647 RVILEA

-684 QEVED
+684 EEVEE
-689 VVNHLKK
+689 VVNHIKK

-702 VEAVTEESDEPID
+702 LDAVTEESDEPIE
-715 GLVMPTGAVGG
+715 GLVMPAGSVGG

-765 RIVDQMEEDGIVS
+765 RIVDQMEEDGLVS

-790 GKDGVE
+790 GQGGVDAME

>member
-1 MARSTTKTQR
+1 MAVALTLT
-11 TPLLPPGVQEFLN
+11 L
-24 RRAIEAF
+24 
-31 GILLGASALVLA
+31 ASY
-43 ITLISYHP
+43 TP
-51 GDPSLNSASPLEVQ
+51 GDPSWNSASPHEVQ
-65 NLMGPMGAYVADL
+65 NLMGPFGAYIADIM
-78 FIQSIGLISFIPVLV
+78 IQSFGLTSIIPVLV
-93 LLSWAWRIASKQM
+93 LFSWAWRVISKQM
-106 VANLWMRLVMLGAA
+106 VSNLWMRLIVLASAA
-120 TLLLSITFNA
+120 FLLSIALNA
-130 IPTPA
+130 LPVPME
-135 DWPLRSGLGGLSGL
+135 WPLRSGLGGVSGMI
-149 LLTQR
+149 LTQR
-154 LMDLFSLLGLA
+154 LVAFFSLFGLPELSLVHLGIALFCTV
-165 SIPFLQMGLAIG
+165 SGL
-177 FGILG
+177 LS
-182 AFALIYGLALSK
+182 LLYGLALSRT
-194 NEWSQMGYGVGV
+194 EWSSVAQGMGNVT
-206 AIKGTATGSVDAV
+206 KGTLQGSVVAV
-219 KKGVGVL
+219 RKGVGVL
-226 KRTKLDELIEEE
+226 QRTKLEDMIKEESDIE
-238 AGPLMDDDDEEE
+238 DEE
-250 PAVLKRKKSPK
+250 PVLKRKRNTKKIKTPQEEIS
-261 RVKEPEANLDVP
+261 LP
-273 KKANKAKQQSLV
+273 KKSTAAKQQSLV

-293 PPMDLLTEASATQ
+293 PPLSLLTQATPAQ
-306 KAASKIDRAAL
+306 KAAGKIDRAAL
-317 EHNAELLEQVLAD
+317 EHNAELLEQVLED

-370 RSMSAVSVR
+370 RSMSAISVR

-404 ELIESSGFENPK
+404 TLLESSNFDNPK
-416 ANLNMALGVDIG
+416 ASLNMALGVDIG
-428 GQPVMADLARMPHLL
+428 GTPVMADLARMPHLL

-451 KSVGVNTMILSLL
+451 KSVGVNTMILSML

-571 EAMPFLVVIVD
+571 DPMPFLVIIVD

-621 TDVMTGTIKANFP
+621 VDVMTGTIKANFP
-634 SRIAFTVTTKIDS
+634 SRISFTVTTKIDS
-647 RVILET
+647 RTILES

-666 FKPGGGQVSRVH
+666 FKPGGGQISRVH

-684 QEVED
+684 EEVEE

-715 GLVMPTGAVGG
+715 GLVMPAGSVGG

>member
-1 MARSTTKTQR
+1 MARTTTKTQR
-11 TPLLPPGVQEFLN
+11 TPILPPGAKDFLVK
-24 RRAIEAF
+24 RTIEIS
-31 GILLGASALVLA
+31 GILLGAIALVLA
-43 ITLISYHP
+43 AILLSYTP
-51 GDPSLNSASPLEVQ
+51 GDPSLNSASSHDVQ
-65 NLMGPMGAYVADL
+65 NLLGPVGAYVADVMM
-78 FIQSIGLISFIPVLV
+78 QSLGLASAIPVLV

-106 VANLWMRLVMLGAA
+106 IANLWVRLVVLTSSA
-120 TLLLSITFNA
+120 LLIAIAVNA
-130 IPTPA
+130 ITPPA
-135 DWPLRSGLGGLSGL
+135 DWPLRSGLGGLAGFMLSERLMGL
-149 LLTQR
+149 LS
-154 LMDLFSLLGLA
+154 FISLDQISFINLGFA
-165 SIPFLQMGLAIG
+165 FIA
-177 FGILG
+177 GILG
-182 AFALIYGLALSK
+182 FFGLVYGLALSRT
-194 NEWSQMGYGVGV
+194 EWSVMGHGVGV
-206 AIKGTATGSVDAV
+206 VTKGTVVGSVEAV
-219 KKGVGVL
+219 RKGAAVL
-226 KRTKLDELIEEE
+226 KRTKLEDMIEEE
-238 AGPLMDDDDEEE
+238 EGGEIEAP
-250 PAVLKRKKSPK
+250 VLKRKRSAK
-261 RVKEPEANLDVP
+261 RVKAPEADAALP
-273 KKANKAKQQSLV
+273 KKSKPAKQQSLA

-293 PPMDLLTEASATQ
+293 PPLDLLAEASALQ
-306 KAASKIDRAAL
+306 KSTAKIDRAAL

-347 LYELEPAAGTKT
+347 LYELEPQAGTKT
-359 SRVISLADDIA
+359 ARVISLADDIA
-370 RSMSAVSVR
+370 RSMSAISVR

-404 ELIESSGFENPK
+404 ELLEDQAFENPK
-416 ANLNMALGVDIG
+416 ASLNMALGVDIG

-469 EECKFIMIDPKML
+469 EQCKFIMIDPKML

-490 PHLLSPVVTEPG
+490 PHLLSPVVTDPG
-502 KAVMA
+502 KSVMA

-528 NISGYNAKLAESRK
+528 NISGYNAKLEESRK

-571 EAMPFLVVIVD
+571 EPMPFLVIIVD
-582 EFADLMLMVGKEID
+582 EFADLMLQVGKEID

-607 AAGIHLIMATQRPS
+607 AAGVHLIMATQRPS

-684 QEVED
+684 EEVEE

-696 QGEPKY
+696 QGEPAY
-702 VEAVTEESDEPID
+702 VEAVTEESDEPIE

-765 RIVDQMEEDGIVS
+765 RIVDQMEADGLVS

-785 RKILA
+785 RKIIA
-790 GKDGVE
+790 GQGGVDAVD

>member
-1 MARSTTKTQR
+1 MTKSQR
-11 TPLLPPGVQEFLN
+11 TPLLPAGAKEFLVK
-24 RRAIEAF
+24 RTIELC
-31 GILLGASALVLA
+31 GLLLGACAIMLALILA
-43 ITLISYHP
+43 SYTP
-51 GDPSLNSASPLEVQ
+51 GDPSWNSASPHEVQ
-65 NLMGPMGAYVADL
+65 NLMGAIGAYLAD
-78 FIQSIGLISFIPVLV
+78 IMVQSFGLACAVPVLV
-93 LLSWAWRIASKQM
+93 LFSWAWRITSKQM
-106 VANLWMRLVMLGAA
+106 VSNLWMRLIILCSAA
-120 TLLLSITFNA
+120 FLLSITLNA
-130 IPTPA
+130 VPTP
-135 DWPLRSGLGGLSGL
+135 DTWPLRSGLGGVAGMI
-149 LLTQR
+149 LTQR
-154 LMDLFSLLGLA
+154 LVSFLTWIGVPDLALIKLGIALFCGISGVLSLL
-165 SIPFLQMGLAIG
+165 
-177 FGILG
+177 
-182 AFALIYGLALSK
+182 YGLALSRS
-194 NEWSQMGYGVGV
+194 EWTQVGQGVGSV
-206 AIKGTATGSVDAV
+206 AKGTLQGSVVAV
-219 KKGVGVL
+219 RKGVGVL
-226 KRTKLDELIEEE
+226 QRTKLEDMIKEESGIE
-238 AGPLMDDDDEEE
+238 DEE
-250 PAVLKRKKSPK
+250 PVLKRKRSAKK
-261 RVKEPEANLDVP
+261 IKAPEEDVSLP
-273 KKANKAKQQSLV
+273 KKSQKAKQQTLV

-293 PPMDLLTEASATQ
+293 PPLDLLTEATPAQ
-306 KAASKIDRAAL
+306 KAAGKIDRAAL
-317 EHNAELLEQVLAD
+317 EHNAELLEQVLED

-370 RSMSAVSVR
+370 RSMSAISVR

-404 ELIESSGFENPK
+404 TLLESPSFDNPK
-416 ANLNMALGVDIG
+416 ASLNMALGVDIG
-428 GQPVMADLARMPHLL
+428 GSPVMADLARMPHLL

-451 KSVGVNTMILSLL
+451 KSVGVNTMILSML

-469 EECKFIMIDPKML
+469 EQCKFIMIDPKML

-528 NISGYNAKLAESRK
+528 NISGYNAKLEESRK

-571 EAMPFLVVIVD
+571 DALPFLVIIVD

-621 TDVMTGTIKANFP
+621 VDVMTGTIKANFP
-634 SRIAFTVTTKIDS
+634 SRISFTVTTKIDS
-647 RVILET
+647 RTILES

-666 FKPGGGQVSRVH
+666 FKPGGGQISRVH

-684 QEVED
+684 EEVEE

-702 VEAVTEESDEPID
+702 LDAVTEESDEPID
-715 GLVMPTGAVGG
+715 GLVMPAGSVGG